1 MVLIRNIGDTM
12 ECGTYYAKD
21 QKMIVL
27 QKESGWKKE
36 IKYII
41 KSYSSMMLSFVLLC
55 YPDADTEEEETKGC
69 VTLYH
74 DEEAIID
81 DMLKSAIEDA
91 CINLDLYYGDEGMSV
106 Q

>member
-1 MVLIRNIGDTM
+1 M

-55 YPDADTEEEETKGC
+55 YLDADTEEAGTIC
-69 VTLYH
+69 FSAVL
-74 DEEAIID
+74 A
-81 DMLKSAIEDA
+81 MLPLRAQS
-91 CINLDLYYGDEGMSV
+91 
-106 Q
+106 